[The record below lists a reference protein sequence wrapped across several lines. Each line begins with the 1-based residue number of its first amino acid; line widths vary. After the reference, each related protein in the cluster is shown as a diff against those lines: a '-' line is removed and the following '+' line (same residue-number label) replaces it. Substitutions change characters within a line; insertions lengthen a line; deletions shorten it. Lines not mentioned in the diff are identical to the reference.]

1 MKKIKKVVALEY
13 DGQSA
18 PKVTAKGSGE
28 IANRILALAKEHD
41 IPLYQDE
48 NLSYLLS
55 KVNLGEEIP
64 ENLYVAVAK
73 VLAFIFSMDNPQKK
87 TKAAKD

>member
-18 PKVTAKGSGE
+18 PKVTAKGCGE

-87 TKAAKD
+87 PNRN